1 MTYLIVLYLMISVYY
16 IVEALREIINEEFEY
31 DVEEYSKE
39 DTWWTLVI
47 CIVIGCLWPITL
59 YNKKRQ

>member
-39 DTWWTLVI
+39 DM
-47 CIVIGCLWPITL
+47 
-59 YNKKRQ
+59 